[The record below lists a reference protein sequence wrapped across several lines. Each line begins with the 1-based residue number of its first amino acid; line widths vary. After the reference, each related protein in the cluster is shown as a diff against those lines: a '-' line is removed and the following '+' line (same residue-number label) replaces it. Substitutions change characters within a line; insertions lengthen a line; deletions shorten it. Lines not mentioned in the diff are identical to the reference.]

1 VKDEESLNNIT
12 SVSIRGK
19 IRFLLL
25 ILGACCIVTALSL
38 KHSITKR
45 DLLKY
50 DAHQLQENLK
60 AKEQT
65 IYSFLSD
72 SLQVDQ
78 AKQFDQNE
86 RASADFIK
94 NYSDKGLSLLVYKN
108 QDLKFWSSFNVFP
121 ADSKTAKEGSSF
133 VKLRNGFYE
142 LIKKTSGD
150 YTLIFLIEV
159 KSQFDIQ
166 NNFLENIISKYLSP
180 SNSLS
185 LATYS
190 DPEVY
195 GIKNLKGEPSFEVK
209 LKQEASKSIYGTI
222 EVWLWVVGLFS
233 FCLFLNSFC
242 AWLVRRG
249 HLLSGTLLLAVF
261 FLVVRITDLE
271 YGWFNHQFNLQIFS
285 PAIFGESFFL
295 PSLGDFLLNVIA
307 ITWVV
312 LFVYT
317 YRDKYKVPDW
327 LATSKTGGVILHLT
341 LLVVFSGLAFLFDQV
356 FHGLIMNS
364 KINFNI
370 TNIVNLGWISW
381 ISIFILCLVW
391 FNVYLVGNIAMQQ
404 TLQLNVTNKERLILF
419 LAAFF
424 AYLIYRIENGFSIFF
439 IAYALF
445 IFIMGWNVYI
455 RRDKFSIG
463 IFAALFF
470 CLAFITSIKYLR
482 FTDEKDKSKRY
493 NIAKKLGY
501 ADDPK
506 IISSI
511 ENLEKAV
518 STDAFIAEYFKR
530 PILDG
535 TFDLE
540 KHVNKILLGGY
551 LTQYEYNL
559 YEYNRQDSAISNKD
573 GVPLS
578 YYKDLVK
585 SGSVKVPESQSFY
598 RLNYTFGYQ
607 NYFGIIPIFVDN
619 RRLGTLVIDLKSPQ
633 YNYNSQLPEILV
645 DGKVKGEEDYTNYS
659 FAFYNSGKLINQS
672 GKFTYKLSNAG
683 FKGEVGK
690 GEVIRDTLG
699 YTHLVYMPASSKM
712 IVISKERVSYVV
724 RLATLSFFF
733 LVFII
738 FSVTLY
744 ALIWLIKN
752 IDETWGGWFNINR
765 SLMINA
771 NKILYKTRIQ
781 FSIVLSVVATLL
793 IVGWTTYFYIRDEYR
808 KQQETLIKEKIRKV
822 QLAYE
827 KVVFSAGAIP
837 DANDQTEADFN
848 QFANVNAAYL
858 NLFDINGNVRFTSLP
873 KIYDFGIIGKKMEA
887 TAYIYLKLQQVSEY
901 INPSEQIGDFK
912 YASAY
917 APIRNAENKT
927 IAYIGLPYYGNEADY
942 QSKIGLFI
950 NTLINIYALVFVAI
964 GILAVFLANQITSPL
979 TFIQDSIRKTKLGQ
993 KNQPIQW
1000 SRHDEIG
1007 SLIKEYN
1014 KMIAALEESAA
1025 KLARSERE
1033 SAWREMA
1040 KQVAHEIKN
1049 PLTPLK
1055 LGVQLLEKSWK
1066 EKDPNFEKKFERFNK
1081 SFIEQID
1088 SLSTIASEFSNF
1100 AKMPDTK
1107 LEKLALLPIIEQARN
1122 VFTNTEDA
1130 EIYIFNHSTTELVV
1144 LGDKD
1149 QLLRT
1154 FNNLLKNG
1162 IEAGNVNHKCVI
1174 KIRIVQDES
1183 NVFIEVEDNG
1193 KGIDTYLQDKI
1204 FVPNFTTKSSGTG
1217 LGLAFVKQA
1226 VENAGGTVGF
1236 KSLTDIGTTFYL
1248 SFPLS

>member
-1 VKDEESLNNIT
+1 M
-12 SVSIRGK
+12 SIRGK

-25 ILGACCIVTALSL
+25 VLGACCIITALSL
-38 KHSITKR
+38 RHSITKKE
-45 DLLKY
+45 LLRY
-50 DAHQLQENLK
+50 DARQLQENLLV
-60 AKEQT
+60 KEQT
-65 IYSFLSD
+65 IYDFLSD
-72 SLQVDQ
+72 SLQVEK
-78 AKQFDQNE
+78 AKKFGQDMNS
-86 RASADFIK
+86 ASDFIK
-94 NYSDKGLSLLVYKN
+94 TYSDKGINLLVYKDN
-108 QDLKFWSSFNVFP
+108 ELKFWSSFNAFP
-121 ADSKTAKEGSSF
+121 SDPRSVKEGSSF
-133 VKLRNGFYE
+133 VGLHNRSYE
-142 LIKKTSGD
+142 LIKKTSAG

-159 KSQFDIQ
+159 KSSFDIQ
-166 NNFLENIISKYLSP
+166 NHFLENTISKYLSP

-185 LATYS
+185 LASFT
-190 DPEVY
+190 DAEVY
-195 GIKNLKGEPSFEVK
+195 SIKNIKGEPLFEVK
-209 LKQEASKSIYGTI
+209 LKQGYSKSIYGTI
-222 EVWLWVVGLFS
+222 EVWLWVIGLFS
-233 FCLFLNSFC
+233 FCLFFNSLC
-242 AWLVRRG
+242 AWLARRG
-249 HLLSGTLLLAVF
+249 NLMAGTLLLVLF
-261 FLVVRITDLE
+261 FFGIRVTDLE

-285 PAIFGESFFL
+285 PTIFGESFFL

-317 YRDKYKVPDW
+317 YRGKYKMPAW
-327 LATSKTGGVILHLT
+327 LAASKTGGLVLHL
-341 LLVVFSGLAFLFDQV
+341 LLLIAFSALAFLFNQV
-356 FHGLIMNS
+356 FFGLIINS

-370 TNIVNLGWISW
+370 TNIINLGWISW
-381 ISIFILCLVW
+381 ISIIILCLVW
-391 FNVYLVGNIAMQQ
+391 FNVYLIGNIFMQQ
-404 TLQLNVTNKERLILF
+404 TLQTNVTNKERLILF
-419 LAAFF
+419 LSVFF
-424 AYLIYRIENGFSIFF
+424 SYLVYRLATGFSIFF
-439 IAYALF
+439 IAYAVF
-445 IFIMGWNVYI
+445 IFIMGWNIYI
-455 RRDKFSIG
+455 RNNKFSIG

-470 CLAFITSIKYLR
+470 CLASISSFKYLK
-482 FTDEKDKSKRY
+482 FTDVKEKNKRY
-493 NIAKKLGY
+493 AIAQKLGY

-511 ENLEKAV
+511 ESLEKAV

-530 PILDG
+530 PIMDG

-559 YEYNRQDSAISNKD
+559 YEYNGQDSAISNK
-573 GVPLS
+573 GAVPLS
-578 YYKDLVK
+578 YYKNLVK
-585 SGSVKVPESQSFY
+585 SGSIKVPESKFFY
-598 RLNYTFGYQ
+598 RMNYTFGYQ

-619 RRLGTLVIDLKSPQ
+619 HILGTLVIDLKSPQ

-645 DGKVKGEEDYTNYS
+645 DGKVRGEEDYSSYS

-672 GKFTYKLSNAG
+672 GKYTYKLSG
-683 FKGEVGK
+683 TDFKGQVGK
-690 GEVIRDTLG
+690 GQMISDTLN
-699 YTHLVYMPASSKM
+699 YTHLVYMPASSKI

-744 ALIWLIKN
+744 ALIWLVKN
-752 IDETWGGWFNINR
+752 IEKSWGGWFNINR

-808 KQQETLIKEKIRKV
+808 KQQENLIKEKIRKV
-822 QLAYE
+822 QLSYE
-827 KVVFSAGAIP
+827 KQIFSTGMIP
-837 DANDQTEADFN
+837 AVNDQTNADFN
-848 QFANVNAAYL
+848 QFANINAAYL
-858 NLFDINGNVRFTSLP
+858 NLFDTEGNVRFTSLP
-873 KIYDFGIIGKKMEA
+873 KIYDLGIIGKKMDA
-887 TAYIYLKLQQVSEY
+887 SAYLYLKLQEVSEY
-901 INPSEQIGDFK
+901 INPAEQIGDFK

-917 APIRNAENKT
+917 APIRDAQNRT

-942 QSKIGLFI
+942 QAKIGLFI

-1007 SLIKEYN
+1007 SLIREYN

-1066 EKDPNFEKKFERFNK
+1066 EQDPNFEKKFERFNK

-1107 LEKLALLPIIEQARN
+1107 LEKLQLLPIIEQARN

-1130 EIYIFNHSTTELVV
+1130 EIYIFNHASIDLMV

-1162 IEAGNVNHKCVI
+1162 IEAGNADKKCII
-1174 KIRIVQDES
+1174 KIRVVHDES
-1183 NVFIEVEDNG
+1183 HVYIEVEDNG
-1193 KGIDTYLQDKI
+1193 KGIDTYLRDKI

-1226 VENAGGTVGF
+1226 VENAGGTVEF
-1236 KSLTDIGTTFYL
+1236 KSVTNIGTTFYL

>member
-1 VKDEESLNNIT
+1 M
-12 SVSIRGK
+12 SIRGK

-25 ILGACCIVTALSL
+25 VLGACCIITALSL
-38 KHSITKR
+38 KHSITKKE
-45 DLLKY
+45 LLRY
-50 DAHQLQENLK
+50 DARQLQENLK
-60 AKEQT
+60 VKEQN
-65 IYSFLSD
+65 IYNFLAD
-72 SLQVDQ
+72 SKKVEQ
-78 AKQFDQNE
+78 AKKFDQNE
-86 RASADFIK
+86 QSSTNFIK
-94 NYSDKGLSLLVYKN
+94 SYSDKGINLLVYKN
-108 QDLKFWSSFNVFP
+108 DELKFWSSFNAFP
-121 ADSKTAKEGSSF
+121 VNQQSIKEGSSF
-133 VKLRNGFYE
+133 VSLRNGSYE
-142 LIKKTSGD
+142 LIKKTSAD

-159 KSQFDIQ
+159 KSQFVIQ
-166 NNFLENIISKYLSP
+166 NHYLENAISKYLLP
-180 SNSLS
+180 SNALS
-185 LATYS
+185 LATYA
-190 DPEVY
+190 DAEVY
-195 GIKNLKGEPSFEVK
+195 GIKNIKGEPLFEVK
-209 LKQEASKSIYGTI
+209 LKQGYTKNIYSSI
-222 EVWLWVVGLFS
+222 EVWLWVIGLFS
-233 FCLFLNSFC
+233 ICLFLNSFC
-242 AWLVRRG
+242 NWLVRKG
-249 HLLSGTLLLAVF
+249 HLLPGTFLLVLF
-261 FLVVRITDLE
+261 FLIIRITDLE
-271 YGWFNHQFNLQIFS
+271 FGWFNNQFNLQIFS
-285 PAIFGESFFL
+285 PTIYGESFFL

-312 LFVYT
+312 LFIYT
-317 YRDKYKVPDW
+317 YKDKYKMPEW
-327 LATSKTGGVILHLT
+327 LVQSKLGGLTFHLV
-341 LLVVFSGLAFLFDQV
+341 LLGAFSTLAFLFDKV
-356 FHGLIMNS
+356 FYGLIINS

-370 TNIVNLGWISW
+370 TNIINLGWISW
-381 ISIFILCLVW
+381 VSIIILCLVW
-391 FNVYLVGNIAMQQ
+391 FNVYLVGNIVMQQ
-404 TLQLNVTNKERLILF
+404 TLRFQVTNKERLILF
-419 LAAFF
+419 LSAFF
-424 AYLIYRIENGFSIFF
+424 AYLIYRIATGFSIFF

-445 IFIMGWNVYI
+445 IFIMGWNIYI
-455 RRDKFSIG
+455 RNNKFSIG

-470 CLAFITSIKYLR
+470 CLAFITSIKYIR
-482 FTDEKDKSKRY
+482 FTDDKEKIKR
-493 NIAKKLGY
+493 NTIAQKLSY

-506 IISSI
+506 IINSI
-511 ENLEKAV
+511 GNLEKAV
-518 STDAFIAEYFKR
+518 SNDAFIAEYFKR
-530 PILDG
+530 PILNG
-535 TFDLE
+535 SFDLE
-540 KHVNKILLGGY
+540 KHVNKILLNDY

-559 YEYNRQDSAISNKD
+559 YEYNEQDSAISNP
-573 GVPLS
+573 GAVPLS
-578 YYKDLVK
+578 YYKNLVK
-585 SGSVKVPESQSFY
+585 SGSVKVPESKSFY

-619 RRLGTLVIDLKSPQ
+619 QILGTLVIDLKSPQ
-633 YNYNSQLPEILV
+633 YNFNSQLPEILI
-645 DGKVKGEEDYTNYS
+645 DGKIKAEEDYSSYS

-672 GKFTYKLSNAG
+672 GKYTYRLSNAG
-683 FKGEVGK
+683 FDGQLGRSIIVN
-690 GEVIRDTLG
+690 DTLS
-699 YTHLVYMPASSKM
+699 YTHLVYMPASSKI

-738 FSVTLY
+738 FSVMVY
-744 ALIWLIKN
+744 ALIWLVKN
-752 IDETWGGWFNINR
+752 IDESWGGWFNINR

-793 IVGWTTYFYIRDEYR
+793 IVGWTTYFYIREEYR
-808 KQQETLIKEKIRKV
+808 KQQDNFIKEKIRKV
-822 QLAYE
+822 QLSYE
-827 KVVFSAGAIP
+827 KKIFSTGIIP
-837 DANDQTEADFN
+837 EATDQANADFN
-848 QFANVNAAYL
+848 QFANINAAYL
-858 NLFDINGNVRFTSLP
+858 NLFDTAGNVRFTSLP
-873 KIYDFGIIGKKMEA
+873 KIYDSGIIGKKMEA
-887 TAYIYLKLQQVSEY
+887 TAYICLKLQQLSEY
-901 INPSEQIGDFK
+901 INPAEQIGDFK

-917 APIRNAENKT
+917 APIRDGQNKT
-927 IAYIGLPYYGNEADY
+927 IAYVGLPYYGNEADY

-964 GILAVFLANQITSPL
+964 GILAVFLAKQITSPL

-1014 KMIAALEESAA
+1014 KMLAALEESAA

-1066 EKDPNFEKKFERFNK
+1066 EKDPNFEQKFERFNK

-1107 LEKLALLPIIEQARN
+1107 LEKLRLLPIIEQARN
-1122 VFTNTEDA
+1122 VFTNVEGV
-1130 EIYIFNHSTTELVV
+1130 EIYIFNNTTTDVVV

-1162 IEAGNVNHKCVI
+1162 TEADNSNEKCVI
-1174 KIRIVQDES
+1174 KVRVFQDAS
-1183 NVFIEVEDNG
+1183 HVFVEVEDNG
-1193 KGIDTYLQDKI
+1193 NGIDEYLQTKI

-1226 VENAGGTVGF
+1226 VENAGGTVDF
-1236 KSLTDIGTTFYL
+1236 KSVPDQGTVFYL

>member
-1 VKDEESLNNIT
+1 MV
-12 SVSIRGK
+12 
-19 IRFLLL
+19 
-25 ILGACCIVTALSL
+25 LGACCIITALSL
-38 KHSITKR
+38 RHSITKKE
-45 DLLKY
+45 LLRF
-50 DAHQLQENLK
+50 DARQLQENLLV
-60 AKEQT
+60 KEKT
-65 IYSFLSD
+65 VYDFLSD
-72 SLQVDQ
+72 GSQVEK
-78 AKQFDQNE
+78 AKKFGQEMN
-86 RASADFIK
+86 SAKAFIEA
-94 NYSDKGLSLLVYKN
+94 YSEKGINLLVYKN
-108 QDLKFWSSFNVFP
+108 NELKFWSSFNAFP
-121 ADSKTAKEGSSF
+121 SDPRSVKEGSSF
-133 VKLRNGFYE
+133 VGLRNGSYE
-142 LIKKTSGD
+142 LIKRTSGD
-150 YTLIFLIEV
+150 FTLMFLIEV
-159 KSQFDIQ
+159 KSNFDIQ
-166 NNFLENIISKYLSP
+166 NHYLENTISKYLSP

-185 LATYS
+185 LAS
-190 DPEVY
+190 FADAEVFS
-195 GIKNLKGEPSFEVK
+195 IKNIRGEPLFEVK
-209 LKQEASKSIYGTI
+209 LKQGYSKSIYGAI

-233 FCLFLNSFC
+233 FCLFFNSLC
-242 AWLVRRG
+242 AWLARRG
-249 HLLSGTLLLAVF
+249 NLMSGTLLLILF
-261 FLVVRITDLE
+261 FFGIRVTDLE

-285 PAIFGESFFL
+285 PTIFGESFFL
-295 PSLGDFLLNVIA
+295 PSLGDFLLNVVA

-312 LFVYT
+312 LFIYT
-317 YRDKYKVPDW
+317 YKDKYRLPGW
-327 LATSKTGGVILHLT
+327 LAASRIGGLVLHIL
-341 LLVVFSGLAFLFDQV
+341 LLIAFSTLAFLFDQV
-356 FHGLIMNS
+356 FFGLIINS

-370 TNIVNLGWISW
+370 TNIINLDWISW
-381 ISIFILCLVW
+381 ISIIILCLVW
-391 FNVYLVGNIAMQQ
+391 FNVYLIGNIFMQQ
-404 TLQLNVTNKERLILF
+404 TLQTNVTNRERFILF
-419 LAAFF
+419 LSVFF
-424 AYLIYRIENGFSIFF
+424 AYLIYRVATGFSIFF
-439 IAYALF
+439 VAYGIF
-445 IFIMGWNVYI
+445 IFIMGWNVYVKKN
-455 RRDKFSIG
+455 KFSIG
-463 IFAALFF
+463 TIAALFF
-470 CLAFITSIKYLR
+470 CLAFISSIKYLK
-482 FTDEKDKSKRY
+482 FTDVKEKSKRY
-493 NIAKKLGY
+493 SIAQKLGY

-511 ENLEKAV
+511 ESLEKAV

-559 YEYNRQDSAISNKD
+559 YEYNGQDSAISKKAA
-573 GVPLS
+573 VPLS
-578 YYKDLVK
+578 YYKNLVR
-585 SGSVKVPESQSFY
+585 SGSIKVPESKFFY
-598 RLNYTFGYQ
+598 RMNYTFGYQ
-607 NYFGIIPIFVDN
+607 NYFGIIPIFFDN
-619 RRLGTLVIDLKSPQ
+619 HILGSLVIDLKSPQ

-645 DGKVKGEEDYTNYS
+645 DGKVSGEEDYSSYS

-672 GKFTYKLSNAG
+672 GKYTYQLSG
-683 FKGEVGK
+683 KDFKGQAGN
-690 GEVIRDTLG
+690 GQIITDTLN
-699 YTHLVYMPASSKM
+699 YTHLVYKPGSSKT

-752 IDETWGGWFNINR
+752 IDKSWGGWFNINR

-822 QLAYE
+822 QLSYE
-827 KVVFSAGAIP
+827 KQIFSTGMIP
-837 DANDQTEADFN
+837 AESDQTNADFN
-848 QFANVNAAYL
+848 QFANINAAYL
-858 NLFDINGNVRFTSLP
+858 NIFDTDGNVRFTSLP
-873 KIYDFGIIGKKMEA
+873 KIYDFGIIGKRMDA
-887 TAYIYLKLQQVSEY
+887 TAYLYLKLQEVSEY
-901 INPSEQIGDFK
+901 INPAEQIGDFT

-917 APIRNAENKT
+917 APIRDAQNRT

-942 QSKIGLFI
+942 QAKIGLFI

-1107 LEKLALLPIIEQARN
+1107 LERLHLLPIIEQARN

-1130 EIYIFNHSTTELVV
+1130 EIYVFNHSNVELII

-1162 IEAGNVNHKCVI
+1162 IEAGNSNEKCVI
-1174 KIRIVQDES
+1174 KIRVVHDES
-1183 NVFIEVEDNG
+1183 HVFIEVEDNG
-1193 KGIDTYLQDKI
+1193 NGIDLYLQDKI

-1226 VENAGGTVGF
+1226 VENAGGTVEF
-1236 KSLTDIGTTFYL
+1236 KSVTNIGTTFYL

>member
-1 VKDEESLNNIT
+1 MG
-12 SVSIRGK
+12 IRGK

-38 KHSITKR
+38 RHSITKKE
-45 DLLKY
+45 LLSY
-50 DAHQLQENLK
+50 EAHQLQKNLE
-60 AKEQT
+60 AKEQ
-65 IYSFLSD
+65 IVYNFLSD
-72 SLQVDQ
+72 PKQVEN
-78 AKQFDQNE
+78 AKSYHLNE
-86 RASADFIK
+86 NYGLSFIK
-94 NYSDKGLSLLVYKN
+94 AYRGQGINILVYE
-108 QDLKFWSSFNVFP
+108 QDELKFWSSFRAFP
-121 ADSKTAKEGSSF
+121 SNPENIKEGSSF
-133 VKLRNGFYE
+133 VGLRNGSYE
-142 LIKKTSGD
+142 VIKKKAGN
-150 YTLIFLIEV
+150 YTLVFLIDV

-166 NNFLENIISKYLSP
+166 NQYLENTISKHLCP
-180 SNSLS
+180 ANSLS
-185 LATYS
+185 LASYT
-190 DPEVY
+190 DRDVY
-195 GIKNLKGEPSFEVK
+195 GIKTIKGEPLFEVK
-209 LKQEASKSIYGTI
+209 LKQGYSKGIYATI
-222 EVWLWVVGLFS
+222 EVWLWIIGLFS
-233 FCLFLNSFC
+233 FCLFFNSLS
-242 AWLVRRG
+242 AWLAKGGRPVA
-249 HLLSGTLLLAVF
+249 GTLLLIVF
-261 FLVVRITDLE
+261 FLAIRITDLE

-285 PAIFGESFFL
+285 PTIFGESFFL

-312 LFVYT
+312 LFMYT
-317 YRDKYKVPDW
+317 YSDKYKAPEW
-327 LATSKTGGVILHLT
+327 IKSSKTGGLVFHLV
-341 LLVVFSGLAFLFDQV
+341 LLIVFSGLAFLFDQV
-356 FHGLIMNS
+356 FFGFIKNS

-370 TNIVNLGWISW
+370 TNIINLGWISW
-381 ISIFILCLVW
+381 VSIIILCLVW
-391 FNVYLVGNIAMQQ
+391 FNMYLIGNIFMQQ
-404 TLQLNVTNKERLILF
+404 TLQLNVNNRERLILF
-419 LAAFF
+419 LTAFF
-424 AYLIYRIENGFSIFF
+424 VYLVYRMVTGFSIFF

-445 IFIMGWNVYI
+445 IFIMAWNIYI
-455 RRDKFSIG
+455 RNKKFSIG

-482 FTDEKDKSKRY
+482 FTDFKEKEKRY
-493 NIAKKLGY
+493 NIAQKLGST
-501 ADDPK
+501 DDPK
-506 IISSI
+506 VISSI
-511 ENLEKAV
+511 ESLEKAV
-518 STDAFIAEYFKR
+518 STDAFIAEYFKQ
-530 PILDG
+530 PAILES
-535 TFDLE
+535 TFDLQ

-551 LTQYEYNL
+551 LTQFEYNL
-559 YEYNRQDSAISNKD
+559 YEFNDQDSIISNEKSIA
-573 GVPLS
+573 LS
-578 YYKDLVK
+578 YYKGLVK
-585 SGSVKVPESQSFY
+585 SGSVKVPESNFFY

-619 RRLGTLVIDLKSPQ
+619 RILGTLVIDLKSPQ
-633 YNYNSQLPEILV
+633 YNYNSQLPEILA
-645 DGKVKGEEDYTNYS
+645 DGKIKSEDDYSSYS

-672 GKFTYKLSNAG
+672 GKFTYKLASTD
-683 FKGEVGK
+683 FKGSVGK
-690 GEVIRDTLG
+690 GEIVSDTLN
-699 YTHLVYMPASSKM
+699 YTHLVYMPASNKM
-712 IVISKERVSYVV
+712 IVISKEKVSYVA

-738 FSVTLY
+738 FSITLY
-744 ALIWLIKN
+744 ALIWLLKN
-752 IDETWGGWFNINR
+752 IDESWGGWFNINR

-793 IVGWTTYFYIRDEYR
+793 IVGWTTYFYIREEYR
-808 KQQETLIKEKIRKV
+808 KQQENFIKEKIRKV
-822 QLAYE
+822 QMSYE
-827 KVVFSAGAIP
+827 KQIFSTGGIP
-837 DANDQTEADFN
+837 EVTDQANADFN
-848 QFANVNAAYL
+848 QFANINATYL
-858 NLFDINGNVRFTSLP
+858 NLFDVNGDLRFTSLS
-873 KIYDFGIIGKKMEA
+873 KLYDYGIIGRKMGPE
-887 TAYIYLKLQQVSEY
+887 AYINLKVQQKSEY
-901 INPSEQIGDFK
+901 INPTEHIGEHFI

-917 APIRNAENKT
+917 APIKNSLNKT
-927 IAYIGLPYYGNEADY
+927 VAYIGLPYYANEADY

-1014 KMIAALEESAA
+1014 KMISALEESAA

-1055 LGVQLLEKSWK
+1055 LGVQLLEKSWR

-1107 LEKLALLPIIEQARN
+1107 LEKLQLLPIIEQARD
-1122 VFTNTEDA
+1122 VFTNAEDA
-1130 EIYIFNHSTTELVV
+1130 EIYIFNHAGRDVTV

-1162 IEAGNVNHKCVI
+1162 IEAGNANNRCVI
-1174 KIRIVQDES
+1174 KIRIVHNETH
-1183 NVFIEVEDNG
+1183 VFIEVEDNG
-1193 KGIDTYLQDKI
+1193 KGIDPYLQDKI

-1226 VENAGGTVGF
+1226 VENAGGTVDF
-1236 KSLTDIGTTFYL
+1236 KSSADVGTTFYL

>member
-1 VKDEESLNNIT
+1 M
-12 SVSIRGK
+12 SIRGK

-25 ILGACCIVTALSL
+25 VLGACCIVTALSL
-38 KHSITKR
+38 KHSITKK
-45 DLLKY
+45 DLLAY
-50 DAHQLQENLK
+50 EAHQLQENLAVKEQIVRDFLADSIQVEK
-60 AKEQT
+60 AKAYDKDEN
-65 IYSFLSD
+65 YGL
-72 SLQVDQ
+72 
-78 AKQFDQNE
+78 
-86 RASADFIK
+86 DFI
-94 NYSDKGLSLLVYKN
+94 NAYHDNGINILVYRN
-108 QDLKFWSSFNVFP
+108 AELKFWSSFKVFP
-121 ADSKTAKEGSSF
+121 SNLRIIKEGSSF
-133 VKLRNGFYE
+133 MVLRNGSYE
-142 LIKKTSGD
+142 VIKKTSGN
-150 YTLIFLIEV
+150 YTLIFLIEI
-159 KSQFDIQ
+159 KNQFDIQ
-166 NNFLENIISKYLSP
+166 NQYLDNVISKHLSS
-180 SNSLS
+180 SNALL
-185 LATYS
+185 LANYT
-190 DPEVY
+190 DAEVY
-195 GIKNLKGEPSFEVK
+195 GIKNIKGEPLFEVK
-209 LKQEASKSIYGTI
+209 LKQGYSKSIYATI
-222 EVWLWVVGLFS
+222 EVWLWAIGLFS
-233 FCLFLNSFC
+233 FCLFFNSFC

-249 HLLSGTLLLAVF
+249 NLIGGTLLLMLF
-261 FLVVRITDLE
+261 FVVVRVSDLE
-271 YGWFNHQFNLQIFS
+271 YGWFNHQFNLLIFS
-285 PAIFGESFFL
+285 PTIFGESFFL

-307 ITWVV
+307 LTWVV
-312 LFVYT
+312 LFIYT
-317 YRDKYKVPDW
+317 HSDKYKVPDW
-327 LATSKTGGVILHLT
+327 LAASKLGGIVFHLILLIA
-341 LLVVFSGLAFLFDQV
+341 FGALAFLFDQV
-356 FHGLIMNS
+356 FFGLIINS

-370 TNIVNLGWISW
+370 TNIINLGWISW
-381 ISIFILCLVW
+381 VSITILCLVW
-391 FNVYLVGNIAMQQ
+391 FNVYLIGNIFMQQ
-404 TLQLNVTNKERLILF
+404 TLQLNVTNRERLTLF
-419 LAAFF
+419 LAAFT
-424 AYLIYRIENGFSIFF
+424 AYLIYRLEVGFSIFF

-445 IFIMGWNVYI
+445 IFIMGWNIYI
-455 RRDKFSIG
+455 RNKKFSIG

-482 FTDEKDKSKRY
+482 FTDVKEKSKRFT
-493 NIAKKLGY
+493 IAQKLGST
-501 ADDPK
+501 DDPK

-511 ENLEKAV
+511 ESLETAV
-518 STDAFIAEYFKR
+518 SSDVFIAEYFKR
-530 PILDG
+530 PVLDG

-551 LTQYEYNL
+551 LTQFEYNL
-559 YEYNRQDSAISNKD
+559 YEFNGQDSTISTEKAVALN
-573 GVPLS
+573 

-585 SGSVKVPESQSFY
+585 SGSVKVPESNFFY

-619 RRLGTLVIDLKSPQ
+619 RILGTLVIDLKSPQ
-633 YNYNSQLPEILV
+633 YNYNSLLPEMLI
-645 DGKVKGEEDYTNYS
+645 DGRIKGEDDYSNYS
-659 FAFYNSGKLINQS
+659 FAFYNSGRLVNQS
-672 GKFTYKLSNAG
+672 GRYTYKLSNSE
-683 FKGEVGK
+683 FKGKLGK
-690 GEVIRDTLG
+690 GEMVTDTLN
-699 YTHLVYMPASSKM
+699 YTHLVYMPANSKT
-712 IVISKERVSYVV
+712 IVISKEKVSYVA

-738 FSVTLY
+738 FSITLY
-744 ALIWLIKN
+744 ALIWLLKN

-793 IVGWTTYFYIRDEYR
+793 IVGWTTYFYIREEYR
-808 KQQETLIKEKIRKV
+808 KQQQDLIKEKIRKV
-822 QLAYE
+822 QLSYE
-827 KVVFSAGAIP
+827 KQIFSAGVIP
-837 DANDQTEADFN
+837 QASDQANADFN
-848 QFANVNAAYL
+848 QFANINAVYL
-858 NLFDINGNVRFTSLP
+858 NLFDTNGNVRFTSLP
-873 KIYDFGIIGKKMEA
+873 KIYDFGIIGKKMA
-887 TAYIYLKLQQVSEY
+887 PNAYVSLKLQQKSEF
-901 INPSEQIGDFK
+901 INPVEHIEDFK

-917 APIRNAENKT
+917 APIRNVQNKT
-927 IAYIGLPYYGNEADY
+927 VAYIGLPYYANEADY

-979 TFIQDSIRKTKLGQ
+979 TFIQDSIKKTKLGQ

-1014 KMIAALEESAA
+1014 KMIAALEESAT

-1107 LEKLALLPIIEQARN
+1107 LEKLHLLPIIEQARD
-1122 VFTNTEDA
+1122 VFTNTEHV
-1130 EIYIFNHSTTELVV
+1130 EIFIFNHANIDVV
-1144 LGDKD
+1144 ILGDKD

-1162 IEAGNVNHKCVI
+1162 IEAGNINDKCII
-1174 KIRIVQDES
+1174 KIRITHNES
-1183 NVFIEVEDNG
+1183 HVFIEVEDNG
-1193 KGIDTYLQDKI
+1193 KGIDNYLQDKI

-1226 VENAGGTVGF
+1226 VENAGGTVEF
-1236 KSLTDIGTTFYL
+1236 TSFADKGTTFYL
-1248 SFPLS
+1248 GFPLS

>member
-1 VKDEESLNNIT
+1 VN
-12 SVSIRGK
+12 IRGK

-25 ILGACCIVTALSL
+25 ILGACCIITALSL
-38 KHSITKR
+38 KHSITKKE
-45 DLLKY
+45 LLRY
-50 DAHQLQENLK
+50 DASQLQENLK
-60 AKEQT
+60 VKEQT
-65 IYSFLSD
+65 VYDFLSD
-72 SLQVDQ
+72 PGKVEG
-78 AKQFDQNE
+78 AKKFDRNE
-86 RASADFIK
+86 NSSSNFIK
-94 NYSDKGLSLLVYKN
+94 TYSEKGINILVYQK
-108 QDLKFWSSFNVFP
+108 DELKFWSSFNAFP
-121 ADSKTAKEGSSF
+121 PDQESVKEGSSF
-133 VKLRNGFYE
+133 VGLSNGSYE

-150 YTLIFLIEV
+150 YTLVFLIEV
-159 KSQFDIQ
+159 KSQFNIQ
-166 NNFLENIISKYLSP
+166 NHFLENTISKYLSP

-185 LATYS
+185 LASYA
-190 DPEVY
+190 DAEVY
-195 GIKNLKGEPSFEVK
+195 SIKNIKNEPLFEVK
-209 LKQEASKSIYGTI
+209 LKQGYTKNIYGTI
-222 EVWLWVVGLFS
+222 ELWLWVVGVFCI
-233 FCLFLNSFC
+233 CLFVNSFC

-249 HLLSGTLLLAVF
+249 DFLQGTSLLILF
-261 FLVVRITDLE
+261 FLIIRITDLE
-271 YGWFNHQFNLQIFS
+271 YGWFNNQFNLQIFS
-285 PAIFGESFFL
+285 PTIFGESFFL
-295 PSLGDFLLNVIA
+295 PSLGDFLFNVIA
-307 ITWVV
+307 LTWAV
-312 LFVYT
+312 LFIYS
-317 YRDKYKVPDW
+317 YKDKYKVPVW
-327 LATSKTGGVILHLT
+327 LMNNKAA
-341 LLVVFSGLAFLFDQV
+341 GLAFHLLLLIAFSALAFQFDKV
-356 FHGLIMNS
+356 FFGLIMNS

-370 TNIVNLGWISW
+370 TNIINLGWISW
-381 ISIFILCLVW
+381 ISIIILCLVW
-391 FNVYLVGNIAMQQ
+391 FNVYLVGHIFMQY
-404 TLQLNVTNKERLILF
+404 TLRLNATNKERLILF
-419 LAAFF
+419 LAAFL
-424 AYLIYRIENGFSIFF
+424 AYLIYRLATGFSIFF

-455 RRDKFSIG
+455 RNNKFSIG
-463 IFAALFF
+463 MFAALFF

-482 FTDEKDKSKRY
+482 FTDAKEKSKRY
-493 NIAKKLGY
+493 TIAQKLSY

-506 IISSI
+506 IIISI
-511 ENLEKAV
+511 GNLEKAV

-530 PILDG
+530 PILNSS
-535 TFDLE
+535 FDLE
-540 KHVNKILLGGY
+540 KHVNKILLGDY

-559 YEYNRQDSAISNKD
+559 YEYNGQDSAISNKEAI
-573 GVPLS
+573 PLS
-578 YYKDLVK
+578 YYKNLVK
-585 SGSVKVPESQSFY
+585 SGTVKVPESRSFY

-619 RRLGTLVIDLKSPQ
+619 KILGTLVIDLKSPQ
-633 YNYNSQLPEILV
+633 YNYNSQLPEILI
-645 DGKVKGEEDYTNYS
+645 DGKVKAEEDYSSYS

-672 GKFTYKLSNAG
+672 GKYSYKLSNTE
-683 FKGEVGK
+683 FKGQLGKSEV
-690 GEVIRDTLG
+690 VNDTLN
-699 YTHLVYMPASSKM
+699 YTHLVYMPASSKI

-738 FSVTLY
+738 FSVILY
-744 ALIWLIKN
+744 ALIWLVKN
-752 IDETWGGWFNINR
+752 IDERWGGWFNINR

-808 KQQETLIKEKIRKV
+808 KQQEDFIKEKIRKV
-822 QLAYE
+822 QLSYE
-827 KVVFSAGAIP
+827 KQVFSTGTIP
-837 DANDQTEADFN
+837 EATDQANADFN
-848 QFANVNAAYL
+848 QFANINAAYL
-858 NLFDINGNVRFTSLP
+858 NLFDTEGNVRFTSLP
-873 KIYDFGIIGKKMEA
+873 KIYDSGIIGKKMEA
-887 TAYIYLKLQQVSEY
+887 TAYIFLKLRQTSEY
-901 INPSEQIGDFK
+901 INPAEQIGDFR

-917 APIRNAENKT
+917 APIRDAQNKT

-942 QSKIGLFI
+942 QAKIGLFI

-1107 LEKLALLPIIEQARN
+1107 LEKLRLLPIIEQARN
-1122 VFTNTEDA
+1122 VFTNIEDA
-1130 EIYIFNHSTTELVV
+1130 EIYIFNNTTIDIVV

-1162 IEAGNVNHKCVI
+1162 IEAGNVNEKCII
-1174 KIRIVQDES
+1174 KVRIFHNKTD
-1183 NVFIEVEDNG
+1183 VFIEVEDNG
-1193 KGIDTYLQDKI
+1193 NGIDPYLQDKI

-1226 VENAGGTVGF
+1226 VENAGGTVDF
-1236 KSLTDIGTTFYL
+1236 KSASETGTVFYL

>member
-1 VKDEESLNNIT
+1 MG
-12 SVSIRGK
+12 IRGK

-25 ILGACCIVTALSL
+25 ILGACCIATALSL
-38 KHSITKR
+38 KHSITKKE
-45 DLLKY
+45 LLGY
-50 DAHQLQENLK
+50 EARQLQGNLE
-60 AKEQT
+60 AKEQ
-65 IYSFLSD
+65 IVYHFLSD
-72 SLQVDQ
+72 ARQVEN
-78 AKQFDQNE
+78 AKSYHLNE
-86 RASADFIK
+86 NFGLAFI
-94 NYSDKGLSLLVYKN
+94 NAYRSQGINILVYKDN
-108 QDLKFWSSFNVFP
+108 ELKFWSSFRAFP
-121 ADSKTAKEGSSF
+121 PSPNSIKEGSSF
-133 VKLRNGFYE
+133 IGLRNGSYE
-142 LIKKTSGD
+142 IIKKTSGS
-150 YTLIFLIEV
+150 YALIFLIDV

-166 NNFLENIISKYLSP
+166 NQYLENNISKHLCP

-185 LATYS
+185 LASYA
-190 DPEVY
+190 DRDVY
-195 GIKNLKGEPSFEVK
+195 GIKTIKGEPLFEVK
-209 LKQEASKSIYGTI
+209 LKQGYSKSIYATI

-233 FCLFLNSFC
+233 FCLFFNSLS
-242 AWLVRRG
+242 AWLAKGGRPVA
-249 HLLSGTLLLAVF
+249 GTLLLIVF
-261 FLVVRITDLE
+261 FLAIRVTDLE

-285 PAIFGESFFL
+285 PAIYGESFFL

-307 ITWVV
+307 LTWVV
-312 LFVYT
+312 LFMYT
-317 YRDKYKVPDW
+317 YSDRYKVPEW
-327 LATSKTGGVILHLT
+327 LKASKVGGLIFHLM
-341 LLVVFSGLAFLFDQV
+341 LLVAFGGLAFLFEGV
-356 FHGLIMNS
+356 FFGFILNS

-370 TNIVNLGWISW
+370 TNIINLGWISW
-381 ISIFILCLVW
+381 VSIIILCLAW
-391 FNVYLVGNIAMQQ
+391 FNMYLIGNVFMQQ
-404 TLQLNVTNKERLILF
+404 TLQLNVNNRERLILF
-419 LAAFF
+419 IAAFF
-424 AYLIYRIENGFSIFF
+424 AYLIYRIQTGFSIFF
-439 IAYALF
+439 IAYGLF
-445 IFIMGWNVYI
+445 IFIMAWNTYI
-455 RRDKFSIG
+455 RSKKFSIG

-482 FTDEKDKSKRY
+482 FTDAKEKNKRY
-493 NIAKKLGY
+493 TIAQKLGST
-501 ADDPK
+501 DDPK
-506 IISSI
+506 VISSI
-511 ENLEKAV
+511 ESLEQAV
-518 STDAFIAEYFKR
+518 STDAFIAEYFKQ
-530 PILDG
+530 PAILEG
-535 TFDLE
+535 TFDLQ

-551 LTQYEYNL
+551 LTQFEYNL
-559 YEYNRQDSAISNKD
+559 YEFNGQDSTISNQKS
-573 GVPLS
+573 VALS

-585 SGSVKVPESQSFY
+585 SGSVKVPESNFFY
-598 RLNYTFGYQ
+598 RMNYTFGYQ

-619 RRLGTLVIDLKSPQ
+619 RILGTLVIDLKSPQ
-633 YNYNSQLPEILV
+633 YNYNSQLPEILA
-645 DGKVKGEEDYTNYS
+645 DGKIKGEDDYSNYS
-659 FAFYNSGKLINQS
+659 FAFYNSGRLINQS
-672 GKFTYKLSNAG
+672 GKFTYKLSSTE
-683 FKGEVGK
+683 FKGTVGE
-690 GEVIRDTLG
+690 GEIVSDTLG
-699 YTHLVYMPASSKM
+699 YTHLVYMPASSKV
-712 IVISKERVSYVV
+712 IVISKEKVSYVA

-738 FSVTLY
+738 FSITLY
-744 ALIWLIKN
+744 ALIWLLKN
-752 IDETWGGWFNINR
+752 IDESWGGWFNINR

-793 IVGWTTYFYIRDEYR
+793 IVGWTTYFYIREEYR
-808 KQQETLIKEKIRKV
+808 KQQENFIKEKIRKV
-822 QLAYE
+822 QMSYE
-827 KVVFSAGAIP
+827 KQIFSAGSIP
-837 DANDQTEADFN
+837 EVTDQANADFN
-848 QFANVNAAYL
+848 QFANINATYL
-858 NLFDINGNVRFTSLP
+858 NLFDTNGDLRFTSLP
-873 KIYDFGIIGKKMEA
+873 KLYDYGIIGRKMGPE
-887 TAYIYLKLQQVSEY
+887 AYINLKVQQKSEY
-901 INPSEQIGDFK
+901 INPTEHIGENFK

-917 APIRNAENKT
+917 APIKNAQNKT
-927 IAYIGLPYYGNEADY
+927 VAYIGLPYYANEADY

-1014 KMIAALEESAA
+1014 KMISALEESAS

-1055 LGVQLLEKSWK
+1055 LGVQLLEKSWR

-1107 LEKLALLPIIEQARN
+1107 LEKLQLLPIIEQARD
-1122 VFTNTEDA
+1122 VFTNAEDA
-1130 EIYIFNHSTTELVV
+1130 EIYIFNHTSREVMV

-1162 IEAGNVNHKCVI
+1162 IEAGIANSRCVI
-1174 KIRIVQDES
+1174 KIRVVHNETH
-1183 NVFIEVEDNG
+1183 VFIEVEDNG
-1193 KGIDTYLQDKI
+1193 KGIDPYLQDKI

-1226 VENAGGTVGF
+1226 VENAGGTVDF
-1236 KSLTDIGTTFYL
+1236 KSVAGVGTTFYL

>member
-1 VKDEESLNNIT
+1 M
-12 SVSIRGK
+12 SIRGK

-25 ILGACCIVTALSL
+25 VLGACCIITALSL
-38 KHSITKR
+38 KHSITKKE
-45 DLLKY
+45 LLRY
-50 DAHQLQENLK
+50 DARQLQENLK
-60 AKEQT
+60 VKEQA
-65 IYSFLSD
+65 IYDFLAD
-72 SLQVDQ
+72 SNKVEQ
-78 AKQFDQNE
+78 AKKFDQNE
-86 RASADFIK
+86 LSSSNFIK
-94 NYSDKGLSLLVYKN
+94 NYSNKGVNILVYKN
-108 QDLKFWSSFNVFP
+108 NDLKFWSSFNSFP
-121 ADSKTAKEGSSF
+121 LDPESIKEGSSF
-133 VKLRNGFYE
+133 VSLRYGSYE
-142 LIKKTSGD
+142 LIKRTSAD
-150 YTLIFLIEV
+150 YTLLFLIEV
-159 KSQFDIQ
+159 KRMFDIQ
-166 NNFLENIISKYLSP
+166 NNYLENTISKYLSP
-180 SNSLS
+180 SKALS
-185 LATYS
+185 LASYT
-190 DPEVY
+190 DAEVY
-195 GIKNLKGEPSFEVK
+195 GIKNLNGDPLFEVK
-209 LKQEASKSIYGTI
+209 LKQGYTKSIYSI
-222 EVWLWVVGLFS
+222 VEVWLWIIGLFS
-233 FCLFLNSFC
+233 ICLFFNSFC
-242 AWLVRRG
+242 TWLVRRG
-249 HLLSGTLLLAVF
+249 DLWAGTFLLALF
-261 FLVVRITDLE
+261 FLIVRISDLE
-271 YGWFNHQFNLQIFS
+271 YGWFNNQFNLQIFS
-285 PAIFGESFFL
+285 PTIYGESFFL

-312 LFVYT
+312 LFIYT
-317 YRDKYKVPDW
+317 YKDKYRMPEW
-327 LATSKTGGVILHLT
+327 LSANKTAGLLFHLV
-341 LLVVFSGLAFLFDQV
+341 LLIAFSSLAFLFDKV
-356 FHGLIMNS
+356 FFGLIINS

-370 TNIVNLGWISW
+370 TNIINLGWISW
-381 ISIFILCLVW
+381 VSIIILCLVW
-391 FNVYLVGNIAMQQ
+391 FNVYLIGNIFMQQ
-404 TLQLNVTNKERLILF
+404 TLGLNVTNKERLVLF

-424 AYLIYRIENGFSIFF
+424 AYLIYRIATGFSVFF

-445 IFIMGWNVYI
+445 IFIMGWNIYI
-455 RRDKFSIG
+455 RNNKFSIG

-482 FTDEKDKSKRY
+482 FTETKEKSNR
-493 NIAKKLGY
+493 NTIAEKLSY

-506 IISSI
+506 IINSI
-511 ENLEKAV
+511 EKLEKAA
-518 STDAFIAEYFKR
+518 SEDAFIAEYFKR
-530 PILDG
+530 PLLTG
-535 TFDLE
+535 SFDLE
-540 KHVNKILLGGY
+540 KHINKILLDGY
-551 LTQYEYNL
+551 LTQYEINL
-559 YEYNRQDSAISNKD
+559 YEYNEQDSAISD
-573 GVPLS
+573 RGIIPLS
-578 YYKDLVK
+578 YYKNLVM
-585 SGSVKVPESQSFY
+585 SGSVKVPESKSFY

-607 NYFGIIPIFVDN
+607 HYFGIIPILVDN
-619 RRLGTLVIDLKSPQ
+619 HILGTLVIDLKSPQ

-645 DGKVKGEEDYTNYS
+645 DGKVKTEEDYSNYS

-672 GKFTYKLSNAG
+672 GKYTYKLSNTG
-683 FKGEVGK
+683 FHGQIGK
-690 GEVIRDTLG
+690 SIIVNDTLN
-699 YTHLVYMPASSKM
+699 YTHLVYMPANSKI

-738 FSVTLY
+738 FSVLLY
-744 ALIWLIKN
+744 ALIWLVKN
-752 IDETWGGWFNINR
+752 IDESWGGWFNINR

-808 KQQETLIKEKIRKV
+808 KQQESFIKEKIRKV
-822 QLAYE
+822 QQSYE
-827 KVVFSAGAIP
+827 KKIFSTGAIP
-837 DANDQTEADFN
+837 EFTDQANADFK
-848 QFANVNAAYL
+848 QFANINATYL
-858 NLFDINGNVRFTSLP
+858 NLFDTEGNVRFTSLP
-873 KIYDFGIIGKKMEA
+873 KIYDFGIIGKKMEPI
-887 TAYIYLKLQQVSEY
+887 AYIHLKLQKISEY
-901 INPSEQIGDFK
+901 INPSEQIGDFR

-917 APIRNAENKT
+917 APIRDAENKT

-942 QSKIGLFI
+942 QAKIGLFI

-964 GILAVFLANQITSPL
+964 GILAVFLAKQITSPL

-1014 KMIAALEESAA
+1014 KMLAALEESAA

-1107 LEKLALLPIIEQARN
+1107 LEKLRLLPIIEQARN

-1130 EIYIFNHSTTELVV
+1130 EIYIFNNTAMDVLV

-1149 QLLRT
+1149 QMLRT

-1162 IEAGNVNHKCVI
+1162 IEAGNSNEKCVI
-1174 KIRIVQDES
+1174 KVRVFHDET

-1193 KGIDTYLQDKI
+1193 NGIDPYLQNKI

-1226 VENAGGTVGF
+1226 VENAGGTVDFRSG
-1236 KSLTDIGTTFYL
+1236 SDIGTTFYL

>member
-1 VKDEESLNNIT
+1 M
-12 SVSIRGK
+12 SIRGK

-25 ILGACCIVTALSL
+25 VLGACCIITALSL
-38 KHSITKR
+38 RHSITKKE
-45 DLLKY
+45 LLRY
-50 DAHQLQENLK
+50 DARQLQENLL

-65 IYSFLSD
+65 IYDFLSD
-72 SLQVDQ
+72 SLQTEK
-78 AKQFDQNE
+78 AKKFGQDMNS
-86 RASADFIK
+86 ASDFIK
-94 NYSDKGLSLLVYKN
+94 TYSDQGINILVYKN
-108 QDLKFWSSFNVFP
+108 NALKFWSSFNAFP
-121 ADSKTAKEGSSF
+121 SDPMSVNEGSSF
-133 VKLRNGFYE
+133 VGLRNGSYE
-142 LIKKTSGD
+142 LIKKTSAD

-159 KSQFDIQ
+159 KSNFDIE
-166 NNFLENIISKYLSP
+166 NHYLENIISKYLSP

-185 LATYS
+185 IANFT
-190 DPEVY
+190 DAEIY
-195 GIKNLKGEPSFEVK
+195 GIKNIKGEPLFEVK
-209 LKQEASKSIYGTI
+209 LKQGYAKSIYGTI
-222 EVWLWVVGLFS
+222 EVWLWVIGLFS
-233 FCLFLNSFC
+233 FCLFFNSFC
-242 AWLVRRG
+242 AWLARRG
-249 HLLSGTLLLAVF
+249 NLISGTLLLVLF
-261 FLVVRITDLE
+261 FFGIRVTDLE

-285 PAIFGESFFL
+285 PTIFGESFFL

-317 YRDKYKVPDW
+317 YRDKYRVPAW
-327 LATSKTGGVILHLT
+327 LAASKTGGLVFHL
-341 LLVVFSGLAFLFDQV
+341 LLLIGFSALAFLFDQV
-356 FHGLIMNS
+356 FFGLIINS
-364 KINFNI
+364 KINFNL
-370 TNIVNLGWISW
+370 TNIINLGWISW
-381 ISIFILCLVW
+381 ISIIILCLVW
-391 FNVYLVGNIAMQQ
+391 FNVYLTGNIFMQQ
-404 TLQLNVTNKERLILF
+404 TLQTSVTHKERLILF
-419 LAAFF
+419 LSVFS
-424 AYLIYRIENGFSIFF
+424 AYLIYRLATGFSIFF
-439 IAYALF
+439 IAYGVF
-445 IFIMGWNVYI
+445 IFIMGWNIYI
-455 RRDKFSIG
+455 RNNKFSIG

-470 CLAFITSIKYLR
+470 CLAFISSIKYLK
-482 FTDEKDKSKRY
+482 FTDVNEKNKRY
-493 NIAKKLGY
+493 AIAQKLGY

-511 ENLEKAV
+511 ESLEKAV

-540 KHVNKILLGGY
+540 KHVNKILLGSY

-559 YEYNRQDSAISNKD
+559 YEYNGRDSAISNK
-573 GVPLS
+573 GAVPLS
-578 YYKDLVK
+578 YYKNLVK
-585 SGSVKVPESQSFY
+585 SGSIKVPESKFFY

-619 RRLGTLVIDLKSPQ
+619 HILGTLVIDLKSPQ

-645 DGKVKGEEDYTNYS
+645 DGKVKGEEDYSSYS

-672 GKFTYKLSNAG
+672 GKYTYKLSG
-683 FKGEVGK
+683 TEFKGQVGRGQMIK
-690 GEVIRDTLG
+690 DTVN
-699 YTHLVYMPASSKM
+699 YTHLVYMPASSKI

-724 RLATLSFFF
+724 QLATLSFFF

-744 ALIWLIKN
+744 ALIWLVKN
-752 IDETWGGWFNINR
+752 IDKSWGGWFNINR

-808 KQQETLIKEKIRKV
+808 KQQESLIKEKIRKV
-822 QLAYE
+822 QLSYE
-827 KVVFSAGAIP
+827 KQIFSTGMIP
-837 DANDQTEADFN
+837 AENDQTNADFN
-848 QFANVNAAYL
+848 QFANINAAYL
-858 NLFDINGNVRFTSLP
+858 NIFDTEGNVRFTSLP
-873 KIYDFGIIGKKMEA
+873 KIYDFGIIGKKMDA
-887 TAYIYLKLQQVSEY
+887 TAYLYLKLQEASEY
-901 INPSEQIGDFK
+901 INPAEQIGDFT

-917 APIRNAENKT
+917 APIRDAQNRT

-942 QSKIGLFI
+942 QAKIGLFI

-1066 EKDPNFEKKFERFNK
+1066 ERDPNFEKKFERFNK

-1107 LEKLALLPIIEQARN
+1107 LEKLHLLPIIEQARN
-1122 VFTNTEDA
+1122 VFTNT
-1130 EIYIFNHSTTELVV
+1130 
-1144 LGDKD
+1144 
-1149 QLLRT
+1149 
-1154 FNNLLKNG
+1154 
-1162 IEAGNVNHKCVI
+1162 AGC
-1174 KIRIVQDES
+1174 
-1183 NVFIEVEDNG
+1183 
-1193 KGIDTYLQDKI
+1193 
-1204 FVPNFTTKSSGTG
+1204 
-1217 LGLAFVKQA
+1217 
-1226 VENAGGTVGF
+1226 
-1236 KSLTDIGTTFYL
+1236 
-1248 SFPLS
+1248 

>member
-1 VKDEESLNNIT
+1 
-12 SVSIRGK
+12 VSIRGK

-25 ILGACCIVTALSL
+25 ILGACCIITALSL
-38 KHSITKR
+38 NHSITKKE
-45 DLLKY
+45 LLRY
-50 DAHQLQENLK
+50 DARKLQENLI
-60 AKEQT
+60 AKEHT
-65 IYSFLSD
+65 IYDFLSD
-72 SLQVDQ
+72 
-78 AKQFDQNE
+78 AKQIEKAKKFDQSEKN
-86 RASADFIK
+86 SSIFIK
-94 NYSDKGLSLLVYKN
+94 TYSDKGINILVYKN
-108 QDLKFWSSFNVFP
+108 NALKFWSSFNVFP
-121 ADSKTAKEGSSF
+121 PNLESIKEGSSF
-133 VKLRNGFYE
+133 MGLRNGSYE

-159 KSQFDIQ
+159 KSLFDIQ
-166 NNFLENIISKYLSP
+166 NHYLENAISKYLSP

-185 LATYS
+185 LATYN
-190 DPEVY
+190 DLEVY
-195 GIKNLKGEPSFEVK
+195 PIKNSKGELLFEVK
-209 LKQEASKSIYGTI
+209 LKQGYTKSIFGTL

-233 FCLFLNSFC
+233 FCLFINSLC
-242 AWLVRRG
+242 AWLVRKG
-249 HLLSGTLLLAVF
+249 HLIVGTVLLTLF
-261 FLVVRITDLE
+261 FVTVRITDLE
-271 YGWFNHQFNLQIFS
+271 FGWFNHQFNLQIFS
-285 PAIFGESFFL
+285 PTIYGESFLL

-317 YRDKYKVPDW
+317 YKDRYMVPGW
-327 LATSKTGGVILHLT
+327 LVKSKPGGLIFHLF
-341 LLVVFSGLAFLFDQV
+341 LLVAFSALAFLFDQV
-356 FHGLIMNS
+356 FLGLINNS

-370 TNIVNLGWISW
+370 TNIINLGWISW
-381 ISIFILCLVW
+381 TCIFILCLVW
-391 FNVYLVGNIAMQQ
+391 FNVYLIGNIFMQLTQ
-404 TLQLNVTNKERLILF
+404 QFNVTNKERLILF
-419 LAAFF
+419 LSAF
-424 AYLIYRIENGFSIFF
+424 LIYAIYQLEAGLSLVFMAYGLFVF
-439 IAYALF
+439 IL
-445 IFIMGWNVYI
+445 GWNIYI
-455 RRDKFSIG
+455 RNSSFSIG
-463 IFAALFF
+463 VFASLFF
-470 CLAFITSIKYLR
+470 CLAFITSIKYLA
-482 FTDEKDKSKRY
+482 FTDAKEESKRY
-493 NIAKKLGY
+493 TIAQKLGY
-501 ADDPK
+501 TEDPK
-506 IISSI
+506 IISAI
-511 ENLEKAV
+511 EGLEKAV
-518 STDAFIAEYFKR
+518 SSDAFIAEYFKQ
-530 PILDG
+530 PNLGG

-540 KHVNKILLGGY
+540 KHVNKILFDGY

-559 YEYNRQDSAISNKD
+559 YEYNGQDSAISDNGK
-573 GVPLS
+573 VSLS
-578 YYKDLVK
+578 YYKNLVK
-585 SGSVKVPESQSFY
+585 SGSIKVPDSKFFY

-619 RRLGTLVIDLKSPQ
+619 HILGTLVIDLKSPQ

-645 DGKVKGEEDYTNYS
+645 DGKVKGEEDYSDYS
-659 FAFYNSGKLINQS
+659 FAFYNSGKLVNQS
-672 GKFTYKLSNAG
+672 GKYTYKLSASG
-683 FKGEVGK
+683 FNGEVGK
-690 GEVIRDTLG
+690 GKIVTDTLK
-699 YTHLVYMPASSKM
+699 YTHLVYMPASSKI
-712 IVISKERVSYVV
+712 IVISKERISFIVW
-724 RLATLSFFF
+724 LATLSFFF
-733 LVFII
+733 LVFIV
-738 FSVTLY
+738 FSITLY

-752 IDETWGGWFNINR
+752 IDRSWGGWFNINR

-808 KQQETLIKEKIRKV
+808 KQQENFIKERIRKV
-822 QLAYE
+822 QLSYE
-827 KVVFSAGAIP
+827 KQVFSTGTIP
-837 DANDQTEADFN
+837 EENDQTNADFN
-848 QFANVNAAYL
+848 QFANINGAYL
-858 NLFDINGNVRFTSLP
+858 NLFDTEGNVRFTSLP
-873 KIYDFGIIGKKMEA
+873 KIYEFGIIGKKMEA
-887 TAYIYLKLQQVSEY
+887 MAYVNLKLQQVSEY

-912 YASAY
+912 YVAAY
-917 APIRNAENKT
+917 APIRDAQNKT

-942 QSKIGLFI
+942 QAKIGLFI
-950 NTLINIYALVFVAI
+950 NTLISIYALVFVAI

-993 KNQPIQW
+993 KNQPIVW

-1014 KMIAALEESAA
+1014 KMIAALDESAT

-1055 LGVQLLEKSWK
+1055 LGVQLLEKSWR

-1130 EIYIFNHSTTELVV
+1130 EIYIFNHTNIDVMV

-1162 IEAGNVNHKCVI
+1162 IEAANDHDKCII
-1174 KIRIVQDES
+1174 KIRIVIKGS
-1183 NVFIEVEDNG
+1183 HVYIEVEDNG
-1193 KGIDTYLQDKI
+1193 KGIDAYLQDKI

-1226 VENAGGTVGF
+1226 VENAGGTVDF
-1236 KSLTDIGTTFYL
+1236 KSVKDGGTIFYL

>member
-1 VKDEESLNNIT
+1 
-12 SVSIRGK
+12 VSIRGK

-25 ILGACCIVTALSL
+25 ILGACCIGTALSL
-38 KHSITKR
+38 KHSITKKE
-45 DLLKY
+45 LLGY
-50 DAHQLQENLK
+50 EARQFQENL
-60 AKEQT
+60 AVNEQ
-65 IYSFLSD
+65 IVYDFLSD
-72 SLQVDQ
+72 STQVEK
-78 AKQFDQNE
+78 AKSFHLNE
-86 RASADFIK
+86 NLGLNFIK
-94 NYSDKGLSLLVYKN
+94 TYRSQGINILIYK
-108 QDLKFWSSFNVFP
+108 DAALKFWSSFRVFP
-121 ADSKTAKEGSSF
+121 ANPQAIKEGSS
-133 VKLRNGFYE
+133 VVPLRNGFYE
-142 LIKKTSGD
+142 VIKKTSGD
-150 YTLIFLIEV
+150 YSLIFLIEI
-159 KSQFDIQ
+159 KSQFTIQ
-166 NNFLENIISKYLSP
+166 NQYLENVMSKRLCP
-180 SNSLS
+180 SGSLT
-185 LATYS
+185 LAVFT
-190 DPEVY
+190 DREVY
-195 GIKNLKGEPSFEVK
+195 GIKNITGEPLFEVK
-209 LKQEASKSIYGTI
+209 LKQGYSKSIYATI
-222 EVWLWVVGLFS
+222 EVWLWVIGLFS
-233 FCLFLNSFC
+233 FCLFFNSLS
-242 AWLVRRG
+242 AWLAKRG
-249 HLLSGTLLLAVF
+249 QTIAGTLLLILF
-261 FLVVRITDLE
+261 FVLVRVADLE

-285 PAIFGESFFL
+285 PTIFGESFFL

-312 LFVYT
+312 LFMYT
-317 YRDKYKVPDW
+317 YSEKYRIPGW
-327 LATSKTGGVILHLT
+327 LVASKIAGLLFHLV
-341 LLVVFSGLAFLFDQV
+341 LLVAFGALAFLFDQV
-356 FHGLIMNS
+356 FFGFIINS

-370 TNIVNLGWISW
+370 TNIINLGWISW
-381 ISIFILCLVW
+381 VSIIILCLVW
-391 FNVYLVGNIAMQQ
+391 FDVYLLGNIFMRQ
-404 TLQLNVTNKERLILF
+404 TLRLRVSNRERLILF

-424 AYLIYRIENGFSIFF
+424 AYLMYRVATGFSIFF

-445 IFIMGWNVYI
+445 IFIMGWNIYI
-455 RRDKFSIG
+455 RKNKFSIG

-470 CLAFITSIKYLR
+470 CLAFITSIKYLK
-482 FTDEKDKSKRY
+482 FIGEKEKNKRY
-493 NIAKKLGY
+493 TIAQKLGST
-501 ADDPK
+501 DDP
-506 IISSI
+506 IVISAI
-511 ENLEKAV
+511 ESLEKVV
-518 STDAFIAEYFKR
+518 SSDVFIAEYFKQ
-530 PILDG
+530 PKLEG
-535 TFDLE
+535 TFDLQ

-551 LTQYEYNL
+551 LTQFEYNL
-559 YEYNRQDSAISNKD
+559 YEFNDQDSAISKENS
-573 GVPLS
+573 VALN
-578 YYKDLVK
+578 YYKNLVK
-585 SGSVKVPESQSFY
+585 SGSVKVPGSNFFY

-607 NYFGIIPIFVDN
+607 NYFGIIPIFVDY
-619 RRLGTLVIDLKSPQ
+619 RIMGTLVIDLKSPQ
-633 YNYNSQLPEILV
+633 YNYNSQLPEILA
-645 DGKVKGEEDYTNYS
+645 DGRIKAEDDYSSYS

-672 GKFTYKLSNAG
+672 GKYTYKLSSID
-683 FKGEVGK
+683 FKGKVGS
-690 GEVIRDTLG
+690 EEFVTDTMG
-699 YTHLVYMPASSKM
+699 YTHLVYMPVSSKI
-712 IVISKERVSYVV
+712 IVISKEKVSYVA

-733 LVFII
+733 LVFIL
-738 FSVTLY
+738 FSITIY
-744 ALIWLIKN
+744 ALIWLLKN
-752 IDETWGGWFNINR
+752 IDESWGGWFNINR

-793 IVGWTTYFYIRDEYR
+793 IVGWTTYFYIREEYR
-808 KQQETLIKEKIRKV
+808 KQQENFIKEKIRKV
-822 QLAYE
+822 QLSYE
-827 KVVFSAGAIP
+827 KEIFSTGVIP
-837 DANDQTEADFN
+837 EASDQASADFN
-848 QFANVNAAYL
+848 LFANINATYL
-858 NLFDINGNVRFTSLP
+858 NLFDTNGKLRFTSLP
-873 KIYDFGIIGKKMEA
+873 KIYDSGIIGKRMGPEA
-887 TAYIYLKLQQVSEY
+887 FIYLKTQQKSEY
-901 INPSEQIGDFK
+901 INPTEHIGENFK

-917 APIRNAENKT
+917 APIRNAQNNT
-927 IAYIGLPYYGNEADY
+927 IAYIGLPYYANEADY

-993 KNQPIQW
+993 KNRPIQW

-1107 LEKLALLPIIEQARN
+1107 LEQLQLLPIIEQARN
-1122 VFTNTEDA
+1122 VFTNAEDA
-1130 EIYIFNHSTTELVV
+1130 EIYIFNHTSIDIKV

-1162 IEAGNVNHKCVI
+1162 IEAGNNHDRCVI
-1174 KIRIVQDES
+1174 KVRVIHDEAH
-1183 NVFIEVEDNG
+1183 VFVEVEDNG
-1193 KGIDTYLQDKI
+1193 KGIDPYLQDKI

-1236 KSLTDIGTTFYL
+1236 KSVANIGTTFYL